1 MKIAKNLISLF
12 VFILAVVCFGG
23 CSHLDKTDVKT
34 VISNELNLLK
44 NLDSDTAQKYVSY
57 KELFP
62 DATTETSLSQEV
74 EEVFSLFF
82 QDFDYQILDLDVDED
97 KKEATAKIKLTTID
111 AQTLASDYAE
121 ASLKAAI
128 LKAASSDSADTE
140 ETTTSMEDR
149 YLILDDLLK
158 QNHYETMETECTIRL
173 TDKGT
178 SKQEWEI
185 IRTHSLENDLVG
197 GLMTYLSD
205 SDLMSPEET
214 LSVYLDTLK
223 TMDSKQMGNYLGLE
237 SLLNTSDSAKN
248 SIASALVD
256 QVHKTLD
263 YQITS
268 CNIQSYN
275 AVVTTEITTLTV
287 QPYFLI
293 IRAAGI
299 LISPL
304 LMPSLMVLPKDM
316 SILWNFSLTALRK
329 TQIPSLLLLL
339 FILPT
344 TVHPGN
350 SWKTVKPSEMLYLER
365 SAPHLSQMKT
375 ANFQMM
381 KVTPNHLTKHCLIL
395 PNISMKKISIPATIF
410 RMMTQMLIIMKMTLH
425 PMTVPT
431 KNKLSSFSRSKNS
444 CQTFISQAG
453 GSFCI

>member
-205 SDLMSPEET
+205 SDLLSPEET
-214 LSVYLDTLK
+214 LTVYLNTLK
-223 TMDSKQMGNYLGLE
+223 AMDLDQMGNYLGIE
-237 SLLNTSDSAKN
+237 SLMNTDDSDKN
-248 SIASALVD
+248 SIAAALVE
-256 QVHKTLD
+256 QVHDHFDFKITD
-263 YQITS
+263 CKIHGYQAS
-268 CNIQSYN
+268 LS
-275 AVVTTEITTLTV
+275 TEITTFDSSAIL
-287 QPYFLI
+287 
-293 IRAAGI
+293 AAYQAQQDTY
-299 LISPL
+299 LASPEAVIDGSSKRYEK
-304 LMPSLMVLPKDM
+304 SLD
-316 SILWNFSLTALRK
+316 
-329 TQIPSLLLLL
+329 LLLENIKNNTATRTATATFHL
-339 FILPT
+339 T
-344 TVHPGN
+344 NDGV
-350 SWKTVKPSEMLYLER
+350 SWKLQDSNSSVG
-365 SAPHLSQMKT
+365 SAIFGTLST
-375 ANFQMM
+375 
-381 KVTPNHLTKHCLIL
+381 TPVAEESDTD
-395 PNISMKKISIPATIF
+395 TEE
-410 RMMTQMLIIMKMTLH
+410 
-425 PMTVPT
+425 
-431 KNKLSSFSRSKNS
+431 
-444 CQTFISQAG
+444 
-453 GSFCI
+453 

>member
-12 VFILAVVCFGG
+12 VFILAVVCLGG

-173 TDKGT
+173 TNKGT

-275 AVVTTEITTLTV
+275 AVVTTEITT
-287 QPYFLI
+287 FDS
-293 IRAAGI
+293 AAI
-299 LISPL
+299 LSDYQSSRDTYLSSVDAVIDGSSKRYEH
-304 LMPSLMVLPKDM
+304 SLE
-316 SILWNFSLTALRK
+316 
-329 TQIPSLLLLL
+329 LLLNS
-339 FILPT
+339 IKENT
-344 TVHPGN
+344 DTVTSSVTFHLTNDGA
-350 SWKTVKPSEMLYLER
+350 SWKLLENSEAIGNAIFGTLSTTPVPDENSELSNDESNSEPSDET
-365 SAPHLSQMKT
+365 LSDSSEYIDEEDFDSGYDFSDDDANADNYEDDT
-375 ANFQMM
+375 A
-381 KVTPNHLTKHCLIL
+381 
-395 PNISMKKISIPATIF
+395 SDD
-410 RMMTQMLIIMKMTLH
+410 
-425 PMTVPT
+425 
-431 KNKLSSFSRSKNS
+431 SSYEE
-444 CQTFISQAG
+444 
-453 GSFCI
+453 